1 GRGPAR
7 LPAHGHHTAGLR
19 ACQPDPGARP
29 RRRLRHHESSHLER
43 HRRSRWSHRRLHGRL
58 GLHGPGGPAGDAPAD
73 LRSLSSQPGAD
84 GRGQWS
90 SLPALPP
97 GPPRRRGHGRGHRRP
112 EIQSVRPGRQ
122 PALRSDGADGGDH
135 GKQERVIIQQ
145 LIVQVEEVV
154 RHLGWAEIVDVAVIA
169 LILYYV
175 LRLVRGTQGT
185 QILVGLVLLALIG
198 ALATTFNLVLLAWL
212 FRNGAGLLA
221 IAIIVI
227 FQPELRRAVDQL
239 GRLGNLGRPLSAFST
254 PQYSQAI
261 SETIR
266 AAERLSA
273 KRTGALIAFE
283 RDVGLE
289 DYAATGVRINGEISA
304 EVLQSIFYP
313 NSPLHDGAVIVRGNR
328 ILAAGCLLPLPEE
341 GTVRERLGTR
351 HRAALGLS
359 LASDAL
365 VLVVSEETGAIS
377 VIEEGKITRNLD
389 ADGLRRRVS
398 VKVPARLV
406 GANRMLGFLNGRA
419 NGEAKERENVR
430 HGDKE
435 KDA

>member
-1 GRGPAR
+1 M
-7 LPAHGHHTAGLR
+7 
-19 ACQPDPGARP
+19 
-29 RRRLRHHESSHLER
+29 
-43 HRRSRWSHRRLHGRL
+43 
-58 GLHGPGGPAGDAPAD
+58 
-73 LRSLSSQPGAD
+73 
-84 GRGQWS
+84 
-90 SLPALPP
+90 
-97 GPPRRRGHGRGHRRP
+97 
-112 EIQSVRPGRQ
+112 
-122 PALRSDGADGGDH
+122 
-135 GKQERVIIQQ
+135 IQQ
-145 LIVQVEEVV
+145 LQEFLVQYQEVV
-154 RHLGWAEIVDVAVIA
+154 RHLSWLEIVDVAVIA
-169 LILYYV
+169 VILYYV

-185 QILVGLVLLALIG
+185 QILVGLVVLALIG
-198 ALATTFNLVLLAWL
+198 AIATTFNLVLLSWL

-239 GRLGNLGRPLSAFST
+239 GRLGNIGRPLSAFST

-266 AAERLSA
+266 AAERLSV

-365 VLVVSEETGAIS
+365 VLVVSEETGTIS

-406 GANRMLGFLNGRA
+406 GANRMLGFLNGRT

>member
-1 GRGPAR
+1 M
-7 LPAHGHHTAGLR
+7 
-19 ACQPDPGARP
+19 
-29 RRRLRHHESSHLER
+29 
-43 HRRSRWSHRRLHGRL
+43 
-58 GLHGPGGPAGDAPAD
+58 
-73 LRSLSSQPGAD
+73 
-84 GRGQWS
+84 
-90 SLPALPP
+90 
-97 GPPRRRGHGRGHRRP
+97 
-112 EIQSVRPGRQ
+112 
-122 PALRSDGADGGDH
+122 
-135 GKQERVIIQQ
+135 IQQ
-145 LIVQVEEVV
+145 LQEFQVQFLEVA
-154 RHLGWAEIVDVAVIA
+154 RHLTWLEFVDVAVIA
-169 LILYYV
+169 IILYYV

-185 QILVGLVLLALIG
+185 QLLVGLVVLALIG
-198 ALATTFNLVLLAWL
+198 ALATTFNLVLLSWL

-239 GRLGNLGRPLSAFST
+239 GRLGHIGRPLSAFST

-406 GANRMLGFLNGRA
+406 SGNRMLGFLNGRT
-419 NGEAKERENVR
+419 NGEAKARENAR
-430 HGDKE
+430 YGDKG

>member
-1 GRGPAR
+1 
-7 LPAHGHHTAGLR
+7 
-19 ACQPDPGARP
+19 
-29 RRRLRHHESSHLER
+29 
-43 HRRSRWSHRRLHGRL
+43 
-58 GLHGPGGPAGDAPAD
+58 
-73 LRSLSSQPGAD
+73 
-84 GRGQWS
+84 
-90 SLPALPP
+90 
-97 GPPRRRGHGRGHRRP
+97 
-112 EIQSVRPGRQ
+112 
-122 PALRSDGADGGDH
+122 
-135 GKQERVIIQQ
+135 VIIQE
-145 LIVQVEEVV
+145 LIVQVQEVV
-154 RHLGWAEIVDVAVIA
+154 RHLGWVELVDVAAIA

-185 QILVGLVLLALIG
+185 QILVGLVVLALIG
-198 ALATTFNLVLLAWL
+198 ALATTFNLILLSWL

-239 GRLGNLGRPLSAFST
+239 GRLGHLGRPLSAFST

-283 RDVGLE
+283 REVGLE

-365 VLVVSEETGAIS
+365 VLVVSEETGTIS

-406 GANRMLGFLNGRA
+406 SANRMLGFLNGRT

-435 KDA
+435 KDS